1 MSTIQDLQQVQ
12 ARRQEILDGDAA
24 RVEKQKKS
32 GKLTA
37 RERVAKLLDDKSFV
51 ELDVLVS
58 HDGKAEGVVTGYGT
72 VEGRPVYVLSQDYT
86 VLGGSVGEKHARKIA
101 KVLDLARKTGS
112 PVVLMCDSAGAR
124 IDEGAT
130 ALEAYADIF
139 ARMARMS
146 GVTPMIAMVLGP
158 CVGAAALMSEM
169 SDLTVMVKGVGAKL
183 CAGPQV
189 VSAVNGVN
197 KTAEELG
204 GAQAMLQ
211 QGGADFA
218 CESEQEAFETVRKA
232 LALLP
237 SNNMEDAPLEAAEEL
252 NRACVGLEAGV
263 DAKTLLAQLCDAGSV
278 LELGAGYT
286 KAVTALARMGGRAV
300 ALVHTGGGEICAK
313 RAQKIAR
320 FVRFADCYNLP
331 VVTLIDTEGLSVP
344 KENAQSWQ
352 LKATG
357 QMLFAYAEATTAKLA
372 VVTGKAIGAAYVAL
386 GGRAN
391 ADVVYAWPG
400 SVIAPMTGE
409 AAATVLCS
417 EELRTSKGDPKE
429 ARAEIAARYEAEVAD
444 GVNAAMS
451 GCVDDVVD
459 PAQTRKLLIA
469 SLEMLASK
477 RDSNPPKKHGNM
489 PL

>member
-300 ALVHTGGGEICAK
+300 AVVHTGGGEICAK

-320 FVRFADCYNLP
+320 FVRFADCYSLP
-331 VVTLIDTEGLSVP
+331 VVTLIDTDALSQSVLA
-344 KENAQSWQ
+344 AQGRGADALRLCRGDDRQ
-352 LKATG
+352 ARRGHG
-357 QMLFAYAEATTAKLA
+357 QGDRRSVRRAGRTRQRGRRVRLA
-372 VVTGKAIGAAYVAL
+372 GQRHRADDRRGRCDGAV
-386 GGRAN
+386 R
-391 ADVVYAWPG
+391 
-400 SVIAPMTGE
+400 
-409 AAATVLCS
+409 
-417 EELRTSKGDPKE
+417 R
-429 ARAEIAARYEAEVAD
+429 RAARVQGRSQGGA
-444 GVNAAMS
+444 
-451 GCVDDVVD
+451 
-459 PAQTRKLLIA
+459 R
-469 SLEMLASK
+469 
-477 RDSNPPKKHGNM
+477 RDCGA
-489 PL
+489 L